1 MKPQTLHR
9 RQRRLLTLLRA
20 QQKIVTS
27 KELAAQMEVSDR
39 TIRND
44 VQVLNKVLAACDA
57 RIETIRGKGLILRA
71 ADPKSAMLNQLAYAE
86 SSLQTKEDRAQFLL
100 VELLLADDGI
110 QADSLED
117 EMFISRTTLETD
129 IRFIQKTIAN
139 RRPHLYIRRKGN
151 SIRVDA
157 PEWRRRA
164 VLTKIFAESWDY
176 HSREGVLLQDSL
188 LDEEVF
194 QIIFARTK
202 AAVRRF
208 SIKMD
213 DYDLVALAFTIAVAE
228 FRIRT
233 GHPLDEPV
241 PVTDG
246 ALKTAHIVDALLDEL
261 EGTLPTH
268 FDGDERRSIMLSL
281 SFRILPFQEAQVA
294 ESPTYPL
301 DENALRATELF
312 LSAMKR
318 EYGVDFT
325 GDHQLYMDLACR
337 IFRLEKRLRY
347 SYERKNLL
355 LPTIKTRYIFFF
367 ELAMT
372 IRECFQEVYHMDL
385 GEDEWGYFSD
395 RLIVSVDRAAK
406 QRYPVG
412 IPVAFV
418 SHLGR
423 SDREMLV
430 SQIRAL
436 YGNAICLFGPFSIY
450 EREKIQAVKPELII
464 STVRLET
471 VRSELAHIPHIT
483 VALAPN
489 DEFYLRLNRHI
500 RAIHEKIFFRE
511 LPQPPERYFSS
522 ELFITNLDA
531 SSRREVI
538 TKLTRLLIGRGY
550 ANNSCTARALER
562 EEWSSTAREDGIAM
576 PRVRMLGHPAETVV
590 VTALLRK
597 PITWAGQKVRM
608 VFFVAVSEED
618 LPLFGTLL
626 NYLSNDL
633 CQKPKRN
640 KLFQITSYQDLL
652 ELL

>member
-1 MKPQTLHR
+1 MKPQPLPR
-9 RQRRLLTLLRA
+9 RQRKLLALLRA
-20 QQKIVTS
+20 QHKIVTS

-44 VQVLNKVLAACDA
+44 VQVLNEVLAACDA
-57 RIETIRGKGLILRA
+57 KIETIRGKGLILRT

-100 VELLLADDGI
+100 MRLLLSDDGI

-129 IRFIQKTIAN
+129 LRFIQKTIAN
-139 RRPHLYIRRKGN
+139 RRPHLYIRRRGN

-157 PEWRRRA
+157 PEWRRRV

-176 HSREGVLLQDSL
+176 HSREGVLLQDSV

-194 QIIFARTK
+194 QEIFSRTK
-202 AAVRRF
+202 AAIRRF
-208 SIKMD
+208 GIKMD

-228 FRIRT
+228 LRVRT

-241 PVTDG
+241 PATED
-246 ALKTAHIVDALLDEL
+246 AMKTAHVIDPLLDGI
-261 EGTLPTH
+261 EGILPTR
-268 FDGDERRSIMLSL
+268 FNGDERRSIMLSL
-281 SFRILPFQEAQVA
+281 SFRALSFQDPQAAQG
-294 ESPTYPL
+294 PTYPL

-312 LSAMKR
+312 LSAMKQ

-325 GDHQLYMDLACR
+325 GDQQLYMDLSCR

-355 LPTIKTRYIFFF
+355 LPTLKTRYIFFF

-372 IRECFQEVYHMDL
+372 IRECFLAVYNMDL
-385 GEDEWGYFSD
+385 GEDEWGYFAD
-395 RLIVSVDRAAK
+395 CLIVAVGRAAK
-406 QRYPVG
+406 RRYPSG

-430 SQIRAL
+430 SQIQAL

-450 EREKIQAVKPELII
+450 EREKIRAVKPELII

-483 VALAPN
+483 ISLSPS
-489 DEFYLRLNRHI
+489 DDFYLTLNRNI
-500 RAIHEKIFFRE
+500 RAIHERLFFRQ
-511 LPQPPERYFSS
+511 LPQPPEKYFSPD
-522 ELFITNLDA
+522 LFVPDLDA
-531 SSRREVI
+531 SSSREII

-550 ANNSCTARALER
+550 ANPSCTARAVER
-562 EEWSSTAREDGIAM
+562 EEWSPTSREDGIAM
-576 PRVRMLGHPAETVV
+576 PRVRLLGQPAETVV
-590 VTALLRK
+590 ITALLRK

-640 KLFQITSYQDLL
+640 KLFQITSYQELL